1 MAQGR
6 QIETLPWPYCR
17 THLKKEV
24 DLKRFVRKQEPS
36 HTVDQELIVSRLGG
50 SVILWLVT
58 NSWCTAIGL
67 CCANDPGQEI
77 ASMMLTQTKPGEISN
92 GALPW
97 GKVMNL
103 YTQEMSDWMDGW
115 EN

>member
-1 MAQGR
+1 
-6 QIETLPWPYCR
+6 
-17 THLKKEV
+17 
-24 DLKRFVRKQEPS
+24 
-36 HTVDQELIVSRLGG
+36 
-50 SVILWLVT
+50 
-58 NSWCTAIGL
+58 
-67 CCANDPGQEI
+67 
-77 ASMMLTQTKPGEISN
+77 MMLTQTKPGEISN